1 MNNVHLVSNSFPSCC
16 DNHSIIW
23 SLCTV
28 GANLITGRLVHIAYT
43 AGDDAYYLLLFLGE
57 DDLQLE
63 QVFLTWGSWTL
74 LGDP

>member
-16 DNHSIIW
+16 DNHSVIGP
-23 SLCTV
+23 LCTV
-28 GANLITGRLVHIAYT
+28 GADLITGGLVHIAYT
-43 AGDDAYYLLLFLGE
+43 AGDDAYYLFLLLGE
-57 DDLQLE
+57 DLPLE